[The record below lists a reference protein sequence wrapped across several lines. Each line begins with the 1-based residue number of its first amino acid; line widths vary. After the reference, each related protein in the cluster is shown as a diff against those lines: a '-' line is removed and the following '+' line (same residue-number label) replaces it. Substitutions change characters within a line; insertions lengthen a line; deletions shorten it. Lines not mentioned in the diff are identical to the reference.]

1 MAVDSRDDDAQQR
14 PGPTLSGIAERLDTV
29 VGFDRRRTT
38 AAYQSGFAAAVVVVA
53 VLVLV
58 LDRDLFVSRTF
69 LTGLALVVV
78 ASACAF
84 FSWLPDTTLGLALVT
99 GADFAVVA
107 LLSYGTGLQ
116 YSVLGLLVVFPAL
129 WLAFERLWPGVVAA
143 VLATLAVVLVPD
155 IASGSAY
162 GLSFWLHILLLPLIV
177 GAISGVA
184 ALLTEYRYRQ
194 DRLLEQERARL
205 TETLTSSQTTSLLL
219 ETVLNTI
226 DTGVLVVDADGG
238 VLITNRRQQE
248 LMDLARPQTP
258 DGTWA
263 VYGPDR
269 TTLVPPEQLPSAL
282 ARGGEMVSGAFLWF
296 GHERATQRALLATSQ
311 AIFDGAGEVWG
322 AVVANTDITD
332 LVAAMQ
338 VKDDFVST
346 VSHELRTPLTSIIG
360 YLELIEEGHE
370 DGEYDL
376 PDEVHGQIE
385 VVARN
390 ASRLLALVSDLLTT
404 AQHGSGTLALRRSAG
419 RLDEIT
425 QQAVDGI
432 TDRAHA
438 RGVGLRVDVRPT
450 PEQLLDKAR
459 ITQVLD
465 NLFSNALKYTPRGG
479 TVDVDVTAHGD
490 HTSLRVRD
498 SGIGMSESD
507 VRSLFAKFFRAESAR
522 RAAIPGV
529 GLGLVI
535 CKAIVEGH
543 GGTIVATSTLGQ
555 GSTFE
560 VRLPLVVAQQTGSPA
575 PHDATV

>member
-1 MAVDSRDDDAQQR
+1 MTVGSTHDDAR
-14 PGPTLSGIAERLDTV
+14 SGSAPRLSGLAARLDTA
-29 VGFDRRRTT
+29 VGVDRRRTT
-38 AAYQSGFAAAVVVVA
+38 AAYQSGFAVAVVVVA
-53 VLVLV
+53 ALVFAF
-58 LDRDLFVSRTF
+58 DRDLFVSGTF
-69 LTGLALVVV
+69 VAGLVLAAV
-78 ASACAF
+78 ASASAF
-84 FSWLPDTTLGLALVT
+84 SPWLPDTTLGLALVA
-99 GADFAVVA
+99 GADFVVVA
-107 LLSYGTGLQ
+107 LLSFAPGLQ
-116 YSVLGLLVVFPAL
+116 YSVLEVLVLFPSL
-129 WLAFERLWPGVVAA
+129 WLAFERLWPGVAAA
-143 VLATLAVVLVPD
+143 VLATLAVVVVPD
-155 IASGSAY
+155 VVDGAALD
-162 GLSFWLHILLLPLIV
+162 LSFWLHTFVLPFIV
-177 GAISGVA
+177 GAVAGVA

-194 DRLLEQERARL
+194 EELLEQERARL
-205 TETLTSSQTTSLLL
+205 TETLRSSQTTSLLL

-226 DTGVLVVDADGG
+226 DTGVLVVDAEGG

-248 LMDLARPQTP
+248 LMELARPQTP
-258 DGTWA
+258 DGPWA
-263 VYGPDR
+263 VYDSDR
-269 TTLVPPEQLPSAL
+269 TTLVPPERMPSAL
-282 ARGGEMVSGAFLWF
+282 AREGEMVTAAFLWF
-296 GHERATQRALLATSQ
+296 GHERSTQRALLATSQ

-332 LVAAMQ
+332 LVSAMQ

-404 AQHGSGTLALRRSAG
+404 AQHTSGTLALRMTAG

-425 QQAVDGI
+425 QQSVDGVA
-432 TDRAHA
+432 DRARA
-438 RGVGLRVDVRPT
+438 RGVALRVDVRPT
-450 PEQLLDKAR
+450 PEQLLDRAR

-479 TVDVDVTAHGD
+479 TVEIDVTAHSD
-490 HTSLRVRD
+490 HTSLRVRAT
-498 SGIGMSESD
+498 GIGMSESD

-543 GGTIVATSTLGQ
+543 GGTIVVDSSLGQ

-560 VRLPLVVAQQTGSPA
+560 VRLPLAGPPQAGPSQAG
-575 PHDATV
+575 

>member
-1 MAVDSRDDDAQQR
+1 MTFASTHDDAQQETR
-14 PGPTLSGIAERLDTV
+14 PVLSGLATRLDTV
-29 VGFDRRRTT
+29 VGFDRGRTT
-38 AAYQSGFAAAVVVVA
+38 AAYQSGFSAATLVVA
-53 VLVLV
+53 LLVLV

-69 LTGLALVVV
+69 LAGLALVVV

-84 FSWLPDTTLGLALVT
+84 FSWLPDTTIGLAIVT
-99 GADFAVVA
+99 GADFAAVA

-116 YSVLGLLVVFPAL
+116 YAVLGLLVLFPSL

-143 VLATLAVVLVPD
+143 VLATFAVVLVPD
-155 IASGSAY
+155 VLSGSAY
-162 GLSFWLHILLLPLIV
+162 GLSFWLHIILLPFIV
-177 GAISGVA
+177 GAIAGVA

-194 DRLLEQERARL
+194 DDLLERERARL
-205 TETLTSSQTTSLLL
+205 TETLQSSQTTSLLL

-226 DTGVLVVDADGG
+226 DTGVLVVDRDGG

-248 LMDLARPQTP
+248 LMELARPATP

-263 VYGPDR
+263 VYASDR
-269 TTLVPPEQLPSAL
+269 TTLVPPEQMPSSL
-282 ARGGEMVSGAFLWF
+282 ARRGEMVSGTFLWF
-296 GHERATQRALLATSQ
+296 GHERSTQRALLAASQ
-311 AIFDGAGEVWG
+311 AIYDGSGAVWG

-404 AQHGSGTLALRRSAG
+404 AQHASGTLALRMTSG

-425 QQAVDGI
+425 QQSLDAVG
-432 TDRAHA
+432 DRARA
-438 RGVGLRVDVRPT
+438 RGVDLRVDVRPT
-450 PEQLLDKAR
+450 PVQLLDKPR

-479 TVDVDVTAHGD
+479 TVEVDVTAHSD

-498 SGIGMSESD
+498 TGIGMSDAD

-543 GGTIVATSTLGQ
+543 GGTIVVSSTLGR

-560 VRLPLVVAQQTGSPA
+560 IRLPFAGPPQAV
-575 PHDATV
+575 

>member
-1 MAVDSRDDDAQQR
+1 
-14 PGPTLSGIAERLDTV
+14 
-29 VGFDRRRTT
+29 
-38 AAYQSGFAAAVVVVA
+38 
-53 VLVLV
+53 
-58 LDRDLFVSRTF
+58 
-69 LTGLALVVV
+69 
-78 ASACAF
+78 
-84 FSWLPDTTLGLALVT
+84 
-99 GADFAVVA
+99 
-107 LLSYGTGLQ
+107 
-116 YSVLGLLVVFPAL
+116 
-129 WLAFERLWPGVVAA
+129 
-143 VLATLAVVLVPD
+143 
-155 IASGSAY
+155 
-162 GLSFWLHILLLPLIV
+162 
-177 GAISGVA
+177 
-184 ALLTEYRYRQ
+184 
-194 DRLLEQERARL
+194 
-205 TETLTSSQTTSLLL
+205 
-219 ETVLNTI
+219 
-226 DTGVLVVDADGG
+226 
-238 VLITNRRQQE
+238 
-248 LMDLARPQTP
+248 
-258 DGTWA
+258 
-263 VYGPDR
+263 
-269 TTLVPPEQLPSAL
+269 
-282 ARGGEMVSGAFLWF
+282 LWF
-296 GHERATQRALLATSQ
+296 GHERSTQRALLATSQ

-332 LVAAMQ
+332 LVSAMQ

-404 AQHGSGTLALRRSAG
+404 AQHASGTLALRMTAG

-425 QQAVDGI
+425 QQSVDGVA
-432 TDRAHA
+432 DRARA
-438 RGVGLRVDVRPT
+438 RGVALRVDVRPT
-450 PEQLLDKAR
+450 PEQLLDRAR

-479 TVDVDVTAHGD
+479 TVEIDVTAHSD

-498 SGIGMSESD
+498 TGIGMSESD

-543 GGTIVATSTLGQ
+543 GGTIVVDSSLGQ

-560 VRLPLVVAQQTGSPA
+560 VRLPLTAA
-575 PHDATV
+575 PQAGPSQAG

>member
-1 MAVDSRDDDAQQR
+1 MTFASTHDDTQQEAR
-14 PGPTLSGIAERLDTV
+14 PVLSGLATRLDTV
-29 VGFDRRRTT
+29 VGFDRGRTT
-38 AAYQSGFAAAVVVVA
+38 AAYQSGFTAATLVVA
-53 VLVLV
+53 LLVLV

-69 LTGLALVVV
+69 LAGLALVVV

-84 FSWLPDTTLGLALVT
+84 FSWLPDTTVGLALVT
-99 GADFAVVA
+99 GADFAAVA

-116 YSVLGLLVVFPAL
+116 YAVLGLLVLFPSL

-143 VLATLAVVLVPD
+143 VLATFAVVLVPD
-155 IASGSAY
+155 VLSGSAY
-162 GLSFWLHILLLPLIV
+162 GLSFWLHIILLPFIV
-177 GAISGVA
+177 GAIAGVA

-194 DRLLEQERARL
+194 DDLLERERARL
-205 TETLTSSQTTSLLL
+205 TETLQSSQTTSLLL

-226 DTGVLVVDADGG
+226 DTGVLVVDKDGG

-248 LMDLARPQTP
+248 LMELARPATP

-263 VYGPDR
+263 VYASDR
-269 TTLVPPEQLPSAL
+269 TTLVPPEQMPSSL
-282 ARGGEMVSGAFLWF
+282 ARRGEIVSGTFLWF
-296 GHERATQRALLATSQ
+296 GPERSTQRALLAASQ
-311 AIFDGAGEVWG
+311 AIYDGSGAVWG

-404 AQHGSGTLALRRSAG
+404 AQHASGTLALRMTSG

-425 QQAVDGI
+425 QQSLDAVG
-432 TDRAHA
+432 DRARA
-438 RGVGLRVDVRPT
+438 RGVDLRVDVRPT
-450 PEQLLDKAR
+450 PVQLLDKPR

-479 TVDVDVTAHGD
+479 TVEIDVTAHSD

-498 SGIGMSESD
+498 TGIGMSDAD

-543 GGTIVATSTLGQ
+543 GGTIVVSSTLGR

-560 VRLPLVVAQQTGSPA
+560 IRLPFAGPPQA
-575 PHDATV
+575 A